1 MRYAVTN
8 DQWQLLLDVIKGKPV
23 DPLSVGFIIDSPWL
37 PGWAGISTLDYFT
50 NDELWF
56 ETNKKAL
63 ETFPDVMF
71 LPGFWAEFGMCTEP
85 SAFGAKCIWYQDKL
99 PYEDKIIQQ
108 IVDIN
113 RLTVPKP
120 AEDGLAPL
128 VLNRLKLNQKKI
140 EDTGHAIR
148 FATARG
154 PLNIASFLIGTTE
167 LLIALRTDT
176 EKIHELLGI
185 ITEYTV
191 QWLQLQKETFRSI
204 DGVLILDDI
213 VGFCGEPDFEEF
225 AAPYLK
231 QIFGCLDVSVRFFHN
246 DADGR
251 ACSAHL
257 AEVGINMFNFSF
269 LHSLGEMRQWAGN
282 DVVLFGQIPPRDVL
296 ALGNPEQIAESV
308 KAALATVEDKNRII
322 LSCGGGMPDGVST
335 ENIRA
340 FIKAARKEEM
350 VI

>member
-1 MRYAVTN
+1 MTN
-8 DQWQLLLDVIKGKPV
+8 DQWQLLLNVINGNQTEKVP
-23 DPLSVGFIIDSPWL
+23 VGFIIDSPWL

-56 ETNKKAL
+56 EANTKAV
-63 ETFPDVMF
+63 ETFGHVMF

-85 SAFGAKCIWYQDKL
+85 SAFGAKCTWYKNKL
-99 PYEDKIIQQ
+99 PYADKIIHQ
-108 IVDIN
+108 IDDIN

-120 AEDGLAPL
+120 ASDGLAPF
-128 VLNRLKLNQKKI
+128 VLNRLKLNRKKI
-140 EDTGHAIR
+140 EDSGHAIR

-154 PLNIASFLIGTTE
+154 PLNIASFLMGTTE
-167 LLIALRTDT
+167 LLMALRTHT
-176 EKIHELLGI
+176 ETIHNLLEI
-185 ITEYTV
+185 ITEYTI
-191 QWLQLQKETFRSI
+191 QWLELQKKTFDSI
-204 DGVLILDDI
+204 DGILILDDI
-213 VGFCGEPDFEEF
+213 VGFCGEPDFMKF

-251 ACSAHL
+251 SCSSHL
-257 AEVGINMFNFSF
+257 EELGINMFNFSF
-269 LHSLGEMRQWAGN
+269 QHSLEQMKQWTN
-282 DVVLFGQIPPRDVL
+282 NEVVLFGQIPPRDVL
-296 ALGNPEQIAESV
+296 ALGSSEQVTESV
-308 KAALATVEDKNRII
+308 KTALDTVQDKTRII

-340 FIKAARKEEM
+340 FIKAAQKEKM